1 MKKLLNPKKRKEI
14 FLKFSALLFVLLLA
28 FLFSPIHS
36 YVAQADSAEEEAYQE
51 FSQNIEDLIGLLDT
65 QELQNY
71 LDSLS
76 EWGGISL
83 KEKLLAV
90 ITGDFSLDYSS
101 LASAL
106 LDLIWEEVQSLF
118 PSFAVILAVALLCGI
133 LNSAKSGFMHSTMS
147 DIIGFVGYI
156 SVGAVTLSC
165 LISVLSAGFTT
176 ITKMQT
182 QMELVYPLL
191 LTLMTASG
199 GSVSVAVFRPAV
211 AFLSG
216 AICELFTSVVL
227 PVSVVIVVLAFV
239 GNLSEEVRTEK
250 LGDFFKSLNKWLIG
264 FVLGIFTL
272 FLSVQGIASA
282 QYDGVSLQAVKYL
295 ISGSV
300 PLVGGFL
307 SGSADLVLA
316 GSALIKN
323 AIGAFAVFLLA
334 GTILKPLILF
344 AVFQLFLRVSAAA
357 TEPVGGKIPAL
368 LSRLAGDTGYFIAGL
383 LCVAFL
389 YFLTLVLLVC
399 SSGALF

>member
-1 MKKLLNPKKRKEI
+1 MLSLL
-14 FLKFSALLFVLLLA
+14 LLLFLIA
-28 FLFSPIHS
+28 PMT
-36 YVAQADSAEEEAYQE
+36 ANAEATTEEEANQE
-51 FSQNIEDLIGLLDT
+51 FTQKIEELLGALDT
-65 QELQNY
+65 QALQDY

-76 EWGGISL
+76 EWGGISV
-83 KEKLLAV
+83 KEKLLKV
-90 ITGDFSLDYSS
+90 ISGDFSLDYSS
-101 LASAL
+101 LSNAL
-106 LDLIWEEVQSLF
+106 LSLVWDEVQSLF

-133 LNSAKSGFMHSTMS
+133 LNSAKSGFIHSTMS

-165 LISVLSAGFTT
+165 LISVLSVGFST
-176 ITKMQT
+176 IAEMQR
-182 QMELVYPLL
+182 QMEIVYPLL
-191 LTLMTASG
+191 LTLMVAGG
-199 GSVSVAVFRPAV
+199 GSVSAEIFRPAV

-227 PVSVVIVVLAFV
+227 PLSVVIIILAFV

-264 FVLGIFTL
+264 LVLGIFTL

-323 AIGAFAVFLLA
+323 ALGAFAVFLLA
-334 GTILKPLILF
+334 AMLLKPLVLF
-344 AVFQLFLRVSAAA
+344 AVFQLFLRISAAA

-368 LSRLAGDTGYFIAGL
+368 LSRLAGDTGYFIAAL
-383 LCVAFL
+383 LCIAFL
-389 YFLTLVLLVC
+389 YFLTLILLIC
-399 SSGALF
+399 SSGVIF